1 MPYSYQTVSWVLKR
15 PLQVDT
21 EGEGWGENIISTP
34 LAGNEEFSFKCQ
46 QFMGDSKFD
55 RNRFHLLSIALLLVT
70 TGDKPTVITVWGFR
84 IAEKISTAA

>member
-1 MPYSYQTVSWVLKR
+1 
-15 PLQVDT
+15 
-21 EGEGWGENIISTP
+21 
-34 LAGNEEFSFKCQ
+34 
-46 QFMGDSKFD
+46 MGDSKFD